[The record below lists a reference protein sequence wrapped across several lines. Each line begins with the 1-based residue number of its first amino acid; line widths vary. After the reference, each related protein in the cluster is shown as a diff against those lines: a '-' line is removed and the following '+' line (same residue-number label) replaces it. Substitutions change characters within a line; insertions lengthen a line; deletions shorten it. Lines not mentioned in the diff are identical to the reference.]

1 MKLSISSLTFGILSI
16 CISFSILNI
25 IKTSNSISGTKKAK
39 EMSFACSCAFSFYF
53 ANATFFSIVWLHC
66 SKVAKAS
73 THRHSLEARDSVLL
87 PFWPGRAPAPRG
99 AAVDIRRTE
108 IGERSSSSSF
118 SSPTEATSKAQ
129 SWQEILQ
136 RPLSPLTSHEPPK
149 T

>member
-1 MKLSISSLTFGILSI
+1 MSKIKYILCNVSKNVI
-16 CISFSILNI
+16 RGLVRVFLLFCTRN
-25 IKTSNSISGTKKAK
+25 
-39 EMSFACSCAFSFYF
+39 
-53 ANATFFSIVWLHC
+53 FFSIVWLHC

-87 PFWPGRAPAPRG
+87 PFWPGCAPAPRG

-108 IGERSSSSSF
+108 IGERSSSSSSF

-136 RPLSPLTSHEPPK
+136 RQLCPLTSHEPPK
-149 T
+149 S